1 MNSMNGAQYNSL
13 PRMAREQADRM
24 FCRSRNRP
32 APGDR
37 YWYRYRIEEPEPD
50 RGPAS
55 ARYWNVP
62 EEYHQPRLEKW
73 AKDGERPV

>member
-1 MNSMNGAQYNSL
+1 MTRGAQYGSL

-37 YWYRYRIEEPEPD
+37 YWYRYRVEEPGED
-50 RGPAS
+50 YVGPLPITTMIG
-55 ARYWNVP
+55 R
-62 EEYHQPRLEKW
+62 EKITLSVRR
-73 AKDGERPV
+73 KT

>member
-1 MNSMNGAQYNSL
+1 MKGAQYCSL

-37 YWYRYRIEEPEPD
+37 YWYRYDVKEPEAD
-50 RGPAS
+50 YVGPLPITTLIG
-55 ARYWNVP
+55 R
-62 EEYHQPRLEKW
+62 EKI
-73 AKDGERPV
+73 RFH

>member
-1 MNSMNGAQYNSL
+1 MNGAQYGSL

-37 YWYRYRIEEPEPD
+37 YWYRYRIEAD
-50 RGPAS
+50 YVGPLPITTLIG
-55 ARYWNVP
+55 R
-62 EEYHQPRLEKW
+62 EKI
-73 AKDGERPV
+73 RFNSTY

>member
-1 MNSMNGAQYNSL
+1 MKGAQYNSL

-37 YWYRYRIEEPEPD
+37 YWYRYRIEEPEAD
-50 RGPAS
+50 YVGPLPITTLIG
-55 ARYWNVP
+55 R
-62 EEYHQPRLEKW
+62 EKI
-73 AKDGERPV
+73 RFNSTY